1 MYQYVPFGEFSRN
14 FLKNNWVHVMSFQDL
29 GHPALIELLTSILSE
44 LSSAGDLHR
53 VECVF
58 CTQEMWIT
66 CSIKNSISLAII
78 GSRMGV
84 SRGEIVAICFPI
96 LEMCL
101 QFCDSLYTYWSIGFS
116 ETSAPKLM
124 ATESSR
130 ISLKLVQGFPTWEIN
145 ACFLL

>member
-29 GHPALIELLTSILSE
+29 GHPALIEMLTSILSE

-53 VECVF
+53 VECMF
-58 CTQEMWIT
+58 CTQETWIT
-66 CSIKNSISLAII
+66 CSIKNSISLVII

-84 SRGEIVAICFPI
+84 SRGWNCGHLLSYPGNEPAV
-96 LEMCL
+96 LW
-101 QFCDSLYTYWSIGFS
+101 QSDTYWLICVS

-124 ATESSR
+124 ATDSSR
-130 ISLKLVQGFPTWEIN
+130 ISLKLGQGFPMWEIN